1 MLSMLSSIFKRVH
14 KLLLGTIT
22 DTVISSIQEMLK
34 LVASVK
40 VNLLKAARF
49 GLISFPVFHH
59 TGWVE

>member
-14 KLLLGTIT
+14 TLLLGTIT

-34 LVASVK
+34 LVASVN
-40 VNLLKAARF
+40 VNLLKAALL

-59 TGWVE
+59 TG

>member
-1 MLSMLSSIFKRVH
+1 
-14 KLLLGTIT
+14 LLLGTIT